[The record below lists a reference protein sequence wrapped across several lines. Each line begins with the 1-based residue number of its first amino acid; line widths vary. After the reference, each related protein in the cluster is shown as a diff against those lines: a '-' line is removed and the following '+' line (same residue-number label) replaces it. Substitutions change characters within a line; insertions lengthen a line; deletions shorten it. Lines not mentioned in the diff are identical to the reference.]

1 MDRES
6 AYQCRRSGRH
16 GSVPGVGRTHAGR
29 NGNPSHYSCLENPMD
44 TGAWG
49 LHSMEWQRV
58 RHNLVT
64 EQQQQQQFIGPFMA
78 G

>member
-1 MDRES
+1 
-6 AYQCRRSGRH
+6 
-16 GSVPGVGRTHAGR
+16 
-29 NGNPSHYSCLENPMD
+29 MD

-49 LHSMEWQRV
+49 LHSMESQRV

-64 EQQQQQQFIGPFMA
+64 EQPQQQQFIGPFMA

>member
-1 MDRES
+1 
-6 AYQCRRSGRH
+6 
-16 GSVPGVGRTHAGR
+16 
-29 NGNPSHYSCLENPMD
+29 MD

-49 LHSMEWQRV
+49 LHSMTLQRV

-64 EQQQQQQFIGPFMA
+64 EQPQQQQFIGPFMA